1 MTIERPMFPPRAA
14 KCSSAEINP
23 FATATVI
30 QFSSGAPGVHRDR
43 QKKRHQRAVTQF
55 SPPKAL
61 PAGGVSADIGLNE
74 RLRIDRRTAWY
85 AASAAADIWRGR
97 MRMLDEIRN
106 AQRYQLPEVQG
117 LPPAE
122 EGDRMRMLERY
133 RRATVV
139 QLLTPAPDMASVI
152 WKRRVVDL
160 FNPWDWM
167 GATPERV
174 ERAISDDEAF
184 LKAHPTRHCRHR
196 PAKAPAAEIVEDGS
210 EQHS

>member
-14 KCSSAEINP
+14 KCSSTEISP

-43 QKKRHQRAVTQF
+43 QKRRHQRAVTQF

-74 RLRIDRRTAWY
+74 RLRIERRTAWY
-85 AASAAADIWRGR
+85 AASATAEIWRGR
-97 MRMLDEIRN
+97 MRMHDEITI

-122 EGDRMRMLERY
+122 EGDRARMLERY
-133 RRATVV
+133 RRAMVAR
-139 QLLTPAPDMASVI
+139 LLTPAPDMASVI
-152 WKRRVVDL
+152 WKRRVVDR
-160 FNPWDWM
+160 FSPWDWM
-167 GATPERV
+167 DVTPERV
-174 ERAISDDEAF
+174 ERAIADDEAF
-184 LKAHPTRHCRHR
+184 LKAHPTRRHR
-196 PAKAPAAEIVEDGS
+196 PAKALLAEIVEDGS
-210 EQHS
+210 EQHP